1 MKKKSDSSATAGKKK
16 AHSTVKSHRKNT
28 NASTR
33 HTGRQRSGNNGQR

>member
-1 MKKKSDSSATAGKKK
+1 MKKRSGTAASAGKKK